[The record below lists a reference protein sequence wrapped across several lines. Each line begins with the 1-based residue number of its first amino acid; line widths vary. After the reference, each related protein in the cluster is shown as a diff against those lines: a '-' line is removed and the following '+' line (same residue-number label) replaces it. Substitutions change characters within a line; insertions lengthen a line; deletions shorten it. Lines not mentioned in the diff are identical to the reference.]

1 MADPTPMPSPVDNNI
16 RTLAASPLTGNQFMH
31 VTAGPN
37 LLDKPK
43 VHWLTGVNLQTSDN
57 IQDNYPIKAG
67 EPIRSGMFIRAEVD
81 TADNKTVKW
90 ARCTGDAT
98 KDINVYIPDR
108 DWFEASVGAA
118 GTLSAL
124 SINNNMSFRTPW
136 FVAGKTY
143 NVGDE
148 LMLSKT
154 EPGCVE
160 PYDPATATAGTYVLV
175 GTVSGPG
182 IQPIDISS
190 DDSTVAV
197 SGAWM
202 IQVIPHPV
210 QVVTK
215 S

>member
-1 MADPTPMPSPVDNNI
+1 MADPTPMPSPVDNSI
-16 RTLAASPLTGNQFMH
+16 RTLAAPAQTGNQWMH
-31 VTAGPN
+31 VSAGPN
-37 LLDKPK
+37 KVDKPK

-57 IQDNYPIKAG
+57 IHDNYPVKAG
-67 EPIRSGMFIRAEVD
+67 ETIRSGMFIRAEVD
-81 TADNKTVKW
+81 TANNKQVVW

-98 KDINVYIPDR
+98 KDINVYVPDR
-108 DWFEASVGAA
+108 DWFEASVGGA

-136 FVAGKTY
+136 FVEGKSY

-148 LMLSKT
+148 LMLSST
-154 EPGCVE
+154 NPGCIE
-160 PYDPATATAGTYVLV
+160 PYDPDTASAGTYVLV

-190 DDSTVAV
+190 DDSTVIAT
-197 SGAWM
+197 GAYM
-202 IQVIPHPV
+202 VQVTPHPV